1 MTTVLIAWGS
11 LSIGIAIG
19 AMWRSLCEKQSRRNT
34 NLYDG
39 SVNWHRLDMMPQG
52 WQAEHGRVAGTQK
65 RRA

>member
-1 MTTVLIAWGS
+1 MTVLIAWGS
-11 LSIGIAIG
+11 LSIGIVIG
-19 AMWRSLCEKQSRRNT
+19 AMWRSLCEKQSRRVT

-39 SVNWHRLDMMPQG
+39 SANWHRLNLNPQE